1 MTSRPLLAEVFVRLL
16 YVVVL
21 LASFWILLRG
31 HNSPGGGFI
40 GGLIAVAASAAY
52 ALIFSSK
59 QASQRM
65 PLRAPVQL
73 AALGVLIALVSGIP
87 ALLAG
92 LPFLTHIWFNLPLGF
107 TDLPL
112 STVQLFDIGV
122 YLCVWG
128 SLGGYCL
135 ALIHAI
141 EETA

>member
-16 YVVVL
+16 YVVVM
-21 LASFWILLRG
+21 LASFWVLLRG
-31 HNSPGGGFI
+31 HNAPGGGFI

-52 ALIFSSK
+52 ALIFGSR
-59 QASQRM
+59 QAMQRM
-65 PLRAPVQL
+65 PLRAPVRL

-92 LPFLTHIWFNLPLGF
+92 MPFLTHLWFNLPLGF
-107 TDLPL
+107 TDLAL
-112 STVQLFDIGV
+112 STVQLFDVGV

-128 SLGGYCL
+128 SLGGYSL

-141 EETA
+141 EEPA

>member
-21 LASFWILLRG
+21 LASLWILLRG

-65 PLRAPVQL
+65 PLRVPVQL